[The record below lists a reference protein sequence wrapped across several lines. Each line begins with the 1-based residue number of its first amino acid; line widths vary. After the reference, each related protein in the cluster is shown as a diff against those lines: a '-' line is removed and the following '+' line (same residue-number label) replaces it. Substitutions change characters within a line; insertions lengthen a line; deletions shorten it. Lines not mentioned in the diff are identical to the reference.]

1 METNKQIALV
11 NAALA
16 NFDSELDKEVTSV
29 YFVLID
35 KQVTAI
41 FPFLGWTNFDLSVSS
56 YDHFGQHSP
65 CSLDWITQGKEAT
78 YEEYKDLKEE
88 LENYPEPYI
97 LTVLNTEVQDET

>member
-1 METNKQIALV
+1 METNQQIALV

-16 NFDSELDKEVTSV
+16 NYDKEFEEDTVSV
-29 YFVLID
+29 YFILIEE
-35 KQVTAI
+35 QVTAI
-41 FPFLGWTNFDLSVSS
+41 FPFLSWNDEDLSVLS
-56 YDHFGQHSP
+56 YAHIGQHSP

-88 LENYPEPYI
+88 LENYPEPCI

>member
-1 METNKQIALV
+1 METNQQIALV

-16 NFDSELDKEVTSV
+16 NWDAESLAEETSV
-29 YFVLID
+29 YFVLIEE
-35 KQVTAI
+35 QVTAI
-41 FPFLGWTNFDLSVSS
+41 FPFIAWNGEILSVSS
-56 YDHFGQHSP
+56 YAHMGQHSP
-65 CSLDWITQGKEAT
+65 CSLDWITQGKEAI